1 MFNNKI
7 FIIGLPR
14 TATTSVC
21 IAFLELG
28 YKTAHTAYT
37 KTCFEEAQVIADTPV
52 FCDYQALDRAYP
64 ESKFINL
71 VRPLDKWLPSIRQLL
86 LRMHTNLQR
95 TDGGFNPHLKRC
107 YNQMFSPLTIENI
120 KSDEFLIDC
129 YQRHQQ
135 QIAEFF
141 KSRPD
146 DLLTIDV
153 SDADSFA
160 KLLSFIDFT
169 DDVDGQAF
177 KLINKGGK
185 VTAWNDIKHPLKV
198 ASTRNGR
205 IDSTL

>member
-37 KTCFEEAQVIADTPV
+37 KACFEEAQVIADTPV

-107 YNQMFSPLTIENI
+107 YNQIFSPLTIENI

-153 SDADSFA
+153 SHADSFA